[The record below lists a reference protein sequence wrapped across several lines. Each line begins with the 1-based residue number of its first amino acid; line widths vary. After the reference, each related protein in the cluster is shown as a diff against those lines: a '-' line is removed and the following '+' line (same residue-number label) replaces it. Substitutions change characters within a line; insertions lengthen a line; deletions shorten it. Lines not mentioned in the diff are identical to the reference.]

1 MRAKMLEILQNPD
14 IIFLYGDS
22 AGYFRVS
29 SRWVSAF
36 MKRYKLSLR
45 RSTKISQKLP
55 AHTHALLQSFNQ
67 FVSNLRTTK
76 SFELHNIFN
85 MDETPVWFDM
95 AGNFTVNPKGEKKK
109 FTFMEW
115 VMKKVSSQLY

>member
-1 MRAKMLEILQNPD
+1 MINENITKTSCAYSCI
-14 IIFLYGDS
+14 
-22 AGYFRVS
+22 VT
-29 SRWVSAF
+29 
-36 MKRYKLSLR
+36 KL
-45 RSTKISQKLP
+45 
-55 AHTHALLQSFNQ
+55 Q
-67 FVSNLRTTK
+67 FVSNLRMTK

-85 MDETPVWFDM
+85 MDKTPVWFDM